1 MNAQDYL
8 AKAVRA
14 LESAAALLE
23 KEDFEGSANRAYYAM
38 FHAARG
44 ALASRNVE
52 IRSRKHGALVGQFSR
67 HLIADGSLPKALG
80 RTINE
85 VQKLRHVGDYDAPT
99 LARTDAEEALQSA
112 QEFVAAVQRLMRR

>member
-1 MNAQDYL
+1 MNPEQYM

-23 KEDFEGSANRAYYAM
+23 KVDFEGSANRAYYAM

-52 IRSRKHGALVGQFSR
+52 IRSRKHGTLVGQFSR
-67 HLIADGSLPKALG
+67 HFIAGGTLPKAFG

-85 VQKLRHVGDYDAPT
+85 VQKLRHVGDYDALRWHEKTPRK
-99 LARTDAEEALQSA
+99 LCSQLKYSS
-112 QEFVAAVQRLMRR
+112 RRSSG

>member
-1 MNAQDYL
+1 M

-14 LESAAALLE
+14 LESAAALLG
-23 KEDFEGSANRAYYAM
+23 KEDFEGSTNRAYYAM
-38 FHAARG
+38 FYAARA

-52 IRSRKHGALVGQFSR
+52 IRTRKHGILIGQFSR
-67 HLIADGSLPKALG
+67 HFIADGTLPKALG

-99 LARTDAEEALQSA
+99 LARTDAEEALHSA
-112 QEFVAAVQRLMRR
+112 QEFVAAIERLLRG